1 MSNDGSA
8 SQSDSSN
15 SSSSQLSFFQD
26 NTLDLSNL
34 DSPDSAFVRSGTV
47 VRRSTS
53 TFRKERI
60 ESTSSTEDDDLPPTE
75 KYRREHQFRHSLA
88 AISERRSARNS
99 FSNESGKNNHRSS
112 LDSSLENTD
121 CLKVTNLNEFK
132 AEKTSSPNSSSYFS
146 WIESVNSEYFGSAV
160 SNASTQDADSKVGEW
175 NNFWLNYSS
184 ARLRHLSTDQTFSSD
199 GGERTADD
207 QSDQEHKSPGSTQR
221 DVTDKNSVELVM
233 LTVEEIQETLRCS
246 QRITDILRSAMKR
259 SEVDGGSNGS
269 YYSQHLSTKNSVND
283 EVDVPSGNMANRER
297 SISCIET
304 QPTQRQK
311 QSMKPKQQSSS
322 TSCIE
327 ALLNTGVGDIWKRV
341 ISKRRDVS
349 SADSKLLQR
358 NSFSEWSSR

>member
-60 ESTSSTEDDDLPPTE
+60 ESTSSTEDVIFIIFL
-75 KYRREHQFRHSLA
+75 FV
-88 AISERRSARNS
+88 S
-99 FSNESGKNNHRSS
+99 FLRSS

-246 QRITDILRSAMKR
+246 QRITEILRSAMKR